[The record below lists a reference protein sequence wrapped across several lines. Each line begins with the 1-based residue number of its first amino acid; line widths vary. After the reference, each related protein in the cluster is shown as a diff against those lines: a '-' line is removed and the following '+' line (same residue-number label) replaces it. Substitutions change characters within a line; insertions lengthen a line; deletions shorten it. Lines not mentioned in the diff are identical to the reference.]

1 MGPGAKQA
9 ELPLELWVA
18 LRYLRGRRRER
29 FISLITWISV
39 GGVAVGVTALIVVLS
54 VMTGFE
60 RDLRDKI
67 LGANAHVV
75 VYPMGG
81 GLADYRRMTERV
93 RSVEGVVAAT
103 PFVTGQVMLVYG
115 GTVTGALLRG
125 VDPTTAAQATDLGRF
140 LVEGSLEDLA
150 EGGAGVILGRELARN
165 LGIRVGDAVQLV
177 TPTGGLTPLGVIPRI
192 RAFRVRGLF
201 ASGMYEYDTG
211 IVITS
216 LEEAQD
222 FLRMGDAVS
231 GIEVRLA
238 DLYTAREAA
247 RRIEQALGPGVWA
260 RDWMEMNRNLFSA
273 LKLEKTAMFIILAL
287 IVVVA
292 AFNIAATLI
301 MVVLEKS
308 REIGVLKSM
317 GATARMIRRIFVAEG
332 MVIGGLGTALGLLG
346 GWGLC
351 ALLARY
357 RFIRLPSDVYYID
370 TLPVVMEPE
379 VFAAVALCALAL
391 CFLATLYP
399 SWQAARLDPVEILR
413 YE

>member
-1 MGPGAKQA
+1 M

-67 LGANAHVV
+67 LGTNAHVV

-81 GLADYRRMTERV
+81 TLTDYRRVTRKV
-93 RSVEGVVAAT
+93 RAVEGVVAAT
-103 PFVTGQVMLVYG
+103 PFVSGQVMLVYG
-115 GTVTGALLRG
+115 GNVTAALLRG
-125 VDPTTAAQATDLGRF
+125 VDPETAGEATDLRRF
-140 LVEGSLEDLA
+140 LVEGSLSDLTRD
-150 EGGAGVILGRELARN
+150 GPGVILGRELARN
-165 LGIRVGDAVQLV
+165 LGILVGDTVQLV
-177 TPTGGLTPLGVIPRI
+177 SPAGGLTPLGLVPRI
-192 RAFRVRGLF
+192 RAFRVKGLF

-211 IVITS
+211 IVVTS
-216 LEEAQD
+216 LAEAQD
-222 FLRMGDAVS
+222 FLRLGDGVS
-231 GIEVRLA
+231 GIEVRVA
-238 DLYTAREAA
+238 DLYDARRAA
-247 RRIEQALGPGVWA
+247 RRIEAVLGAGYWA

-317 GATARMIRRIFVAEG
+317 GATARTIRRIFVAEG
-332 MVIGGLGTALGLLG
+332 MVIGGLGTAMGLIG

-351 ALLARY
+351 SLLERY

-379 VFAAVALCALAL
+379 VFLIVAGCALAL

-399 SWQAARLDPVEILR
+399 SWQAARMDPVEILR

>member
-1 MGPGAKQA
+1 M

-67 LGANAHVV
+67 LGTNAHVV

-81 GLADYRRMTERV
+81 TLTDYRRVTRKV
-93 RSVEGVVAAT
+93 RAVEGVVAAT
-103 PFVTGQVMLVYG
+103 PFVSGQVMLVYG
-115 GTVTGALLRG
+115 GNVTAALLRG
-125 VDPTTAAQATDLGRF
+125 VDPETAGDATDLSRF
-140 LVEGSLEDLA
+140 LVEGSLSDLTRD
-150 EGGAGVILGRELARN
+150 GPGVILGRELARN
-165 LGIRVGDAVQLV
+165 LGILVGDTVQLV
-177 TPTGGLTPLGVIPRI
+177 SPAGGLTPLGLVPRI
-192 RAFRVRGLF
+192 RAFRVKGLF

-211 IVITS
+211 IVVTS
-216 LEEAQD
+216 LAEAQD
-222 FLRMGDAVS
+222 FLRLGDGVS
-231 GIEVRLA
+231 GIEVRVA
-238 DLYTAREAA
+238 DLYDARRAA
-247 RRIEQALGPGVWA
+247 RRIESVLGAGYWA

-317 GATARMIRRIFVAEG
+317 GATARTIRRIFVAEG
-332 MVIGGLGTALGLLG
+332 MVIGGLGTAMGLIG

-351 ALLARY
+351 SLLERY

-379 VFAAVALCALAL
+379 VFLIVAGCALAL

-399 SWQAARLDPVEILR
+399 SWQAARMDPVEILR

>member
-1 MGPGAKQA
+1 M

-67 LGANAHVV
+67 LGTNAHVV

-81 GLADYRRMTERV
+81 TLTDYRRVTRKV
-93 RSVEGVVAAT
+93 RAVEGVVAAT
-103 PFVTGQVMLVYG
+103 PFVSGQVMLVYG
-115 GTVTGALLRG
+115 GTVTAALLRG
-125 VDPTTAAQATDLGRF
+125 VDPETAGEATDLGRF
-140 LVEGSLEDLA
+140 LVEGSLSDLTQD
-150 EGGAGVILGRELARN
+150 GPGVILGRELARN
-165 LGIRVGDAVQLV
+165 LGILVGDTVQLV
-177 TPTGGLTPLGVIPRI
+177 SPAGGLTPLGLVPRI
-192 RAFRVRGLF
+192 RAFRVKGLF

-211 IVITS
+211 IVVTS
-216 LEEAQD
+216 LAEAQD
-222 FLRMGDAVS
+222 FLRLGDGVS

-238 DLYTAREAA
+238 DLYAARRAA
-247 RRIEQALGPGVWA
+247 RRIEAALGAGYWA

-317 GATARMIRRIFVAEG
+317 GATARTIRRIFVAEG
-332 MVIGGLGTALGLLG
+332 MVIGGLGTALGLIG

-351 ALLARY
+351 SLLERY

-379 VFAAVALCALAL
+379 VFLIVAGCALAL

-399 SWQAARLDPVEILR
+399 SWQAARMDPVEILR